1 MWIDLA
7 APWQAC
13 LEEAWTAYCAGSIP
27 IGAVVTSG
35 EGKMLSRGR
44 NHIWDTAHPD
54 AAHQDASVPPGQV
67 GNTELA
73 HAELNALL
81 ALGVDQGDRRSWALY
96 TTTEPCPLCM
106 GAFYMSGIR
115 TLHYACRD
123 PWAGSTN
130 LLGTT
135 PYLRRKAIQVTGP
148 EDPRLEAVIV
158 ALFVEWE
165 LHLYRER
172 LSVVREG
179 FQIIVPQGVRLGTEL
194 YRSGDLRQMAS
205 DGVPAGMVYDRLLA
219 GMKLA
224 ANFAPCHKQPLTGT
238 GFQGKLGK

>member
-1 MWIDLA
+1 MWTSLP

-13 LEEAWTAYCAGSIP
+13 LEEAWTAYCTGSIP
-27 IGAVVTSG
+27 IGAAVTDG
-35 EGKMLSRGR
+35 EGKILSRGR
-44 NHIWDTAHPD
+44 NRIWDTN
-54 AAHQDASVPPGQV
+54 VPPGQV
-67 GNTELA
+67 GQTELA

-81 ALGVDQGDRRSWALY
+81 ALGVDQGDRRSWGLY

-135 PYLRRKAIQVTGP
+135 SYLSRKAIQVTGP
-148 EDPRLEAVIV
+148 ENQRLEAVIV

-172 LSVVREG
+172 LSVVRDAL
-179 FQIIVPQGVRLGTEL
+179 QIIVPQGVSLGTEL
-194 YRSGDLRQMAS
+194 YRSGELRQMAR
-205 DGVPAGMVYDRLLA
+205 DGDPVEMVYDHLA
-219 GMKLA
+219 GS
-224 ANFAPCHKQPLTGT
+224 AN
-238 GFQGKLGK
+238 LGS

>member
-1 MWIDLA
+1 MWVDLP

-13 LEEAWTAYCAGSIP
+13 LEEAWTAYCNGSIP
-27 IGAVVTSG
+27 IGAAVTDG
-35 EGKMLSRGR
+35 DGKILSRGR
-44 NHIWDTAHPD
+44 NRIWD
-54 AAHQDASVPPGQV
+54 AAHPNAAVPSGQV
-67 GNTELA
+67 GQTELA
-73 HAELNALL
+73 HAELNAIL
-81 ALGVDQGDRRSWALY
+81 ALGVDQGDRSSWALY

-135 PYLRRKAIQVTGP
+135 PYLSRKAIHVTGP
-148 EDPRLEAVIV
+148 ENPRLEAVIV

-179 FQIIVPQGVRLGTEL
+179 LQVIVPQGVSLGTEL
-194 YRSGDLRQMAS
+194 YHSQELRRMAR
-205 DGVPAGMVYDRLLA
+205 DGASAGEVYIRLA
-219 GMKLA
+219 ESVNMD
-224 ANFAPCHKQPLTGT
+224 
-238 GFQGKLGK
+238 

>member
-1 MWIDLA
+1 MWADLPT
-7 APWQAC
+7 PWQAC
-13 LEEAWTAYCAGSIP
+13 LEEAWAAYCSGSIP
-27 IGAVVTSG
+27 IGAVVAGS
-35 EGKMLSRGR
+35 EGKILSRGR
-44 NHIWDTAHPD
+44 NRIWDAN
-54 AAHQDASVPPGQV
+54 VPPGQV
-67 GNTELA
+67 SQTELA

-96 TTTEPCPLCM
+96 TTTEPCPLCL

-135 PYLRRKAIQVTGP
+135 PYLSRKAIHVTGP

-172 LSVVREG
+172 LSVVRESLEL
-179 FQIIVPQGVRLGTEL
+179 IVPQGVTLGTEL
-194 YRSGDLRQMAS
+194 YHSEELRQMA
-205 DGVPAGMVYDRLLA
+205 GNGATAGMVYNRLTES
-219 GMKLA
+219 
-224 ANFAPCHKQPLTGT
+224 AN
-238 GFQGKLGK
+238 LG

>member
-1 MWIDLA
+1 MWADLS

-27 IGAVVTSG
+27 IGATVTDG
-35 EGKMLSRGR
+35 EGKILSRGR
-44 NHIWDTAHPD
+44 NHIWDDHAPI
-54 AAHQDASVPPGQV
+54 GQV
-67 GNTELA
+67 CQTELA

-96 TTTEPCPLCM
+96 TTTEPCPLCL

-135 PYLRRKAIQVTGP
+135 PYLSRKAIQVTGS

-172 LSVVREG
+172 LSAVREG
-179 FQIIVPQGVRLGTEL
+179 LAIIVPQGVCLGTEL
-194 YRSGDLRQMAS
+194 YHGGDLRQMAS
-205 DGVPAGMVYDRLLA
+205 DSAPAGMMYNRLLA
-219 GMKLA
+219 SIKIS
-224 ANFAPCHKQPLTGT
+224 ANVGE
-238 GFQGKLGK
+238 

>member
-1 MWIDLA
+1 MWADLS

-13 LEEAWTAYCAGSIP
+13 MEEAWTAYCLGSIP
-27 IGAVVTSG
+27 IGAVVTDG
-35 EGKMLSRGR
+35 EGKILSRGR
-44 NHIWDTAHPD
+44 NHIWDDQAPT
-54 AAHQDASVPPGQV
+54 GQV
-67 GNTELA
+67 CRTELA

-130 LLGTT
+130 LLNTT
-135 PYLRRKAIQVTGP
+135 PYLSRKAIQVTEP
-148 EDPRLEAVIV
+148 EDPQLAAVIV

-172 LSVVREG
+172 LSVVRESL
-179 FQIIVPQGVRLGTEL
+179 QNIVPQGVSLGIDL
-194 YRSGDLRQMAS
+194 YRSGELRQMAIE
-205 DGVPAGMVYDRLLA
+205 GALA
-219 GMKLA
+219 GKVYNRLA
-224 ANFAPCHKQPLTGT
+224 EAGNLH
-238 GFQGKLGK
+238 